1 MHVKTFMSGMSRKR
15 VTREKQMAER
25 SIKKSK
31 RRLIF
36 VALGLALAAAVAW
49 LAVLRDTERPGRAA
63 AREAPT
69 ASTSS
74 TVASASNVG
83 TRTTPNEASGRV
95 MAEGAGTSNTESVPV
110 SPRPASVPVT
120 ESPSNAT
127 ADTALPVRRASDSGR
142 AQPVFIG
149 LRAPQTVRVG
159 EPFRIDVT
167 GESEN
172 DFARV
177 ALAIRF
183 DPRLLRVASAQ
194 QGDLMARAGAGVAF
208 SYAVDAQTGRVSIEL
223 NENEGRNPVSGGGT
237 LCSVEFIAIAP
248 GRVPLSIS
256 EVAVEDLDNERVAY
270 SLLPPST
277 VAVRE

>member
-1 MHVKTFMSGMSRKR
+1 MHVKTFMSGMCRKR
-15 VTREKQMAER
+15 VMREKQIAER

-31 RRLIF
+31 RRVIF
-36 VALGLALAAAVAW
+36 VALGLTLAAAVAW
-49 LAVLRDTERPGRAA
+49 LGVLRDTERPGRAA

-69 ASTSS
+69 ASSAMT
-74 TVASASNVG
+74 SASNVG

-95 MAEGAGTSNTESVPV
+95 MAEGAGANHTESVAV

-127 ADTALPVRRASDSGR
+127 TDTALPVRRASDSGR

-149 LRAPQTVRVG
+149 LRAPQTARVG
-159 EPFRIDVT
+159 EPFRVDVT

-183 DPRLLRVASAQ
+183 DPRVLRVASAQ
-194 QGDLMARAGAGVAF
+194 QGDLMARAGTGVAF
-208 SYAVDAQTGRVSIEL
+208 SYVVDAQTGRVSIEL
-223 NENEGRNPVSGGGT
+223 NENEGSNPVSGGGT

-256 EVAVEDLDNERVAY
+256 EVAVQDLDNERVAY

>member
-1 MHVKTFMSGMSRKR
+1 MHVKTFMSGTSRKC
-15 VTREKQMAER
+15 VMREKQIAER
-25 SIKKSK
+25 AIKKP
-31 RRLIF
+31 RRRAIF

-74 TVASASNVG
+74 AVTSASNVG

-95 MAEGAGTSNTESVPV
+95 MAEGAGANHMESVAV

-127 ADTALPVRRASDSGR
+127 TDTALPVRRASDSGR

-183 DPRLLRVASAQ
+183 DPRVLRVASAQ
-194 QGDLMARAGAGVAF
+194 QGDLMARAGAAF

-223 NENEGRNPVSGGGT
+223 NENEGSNPVSGGGT